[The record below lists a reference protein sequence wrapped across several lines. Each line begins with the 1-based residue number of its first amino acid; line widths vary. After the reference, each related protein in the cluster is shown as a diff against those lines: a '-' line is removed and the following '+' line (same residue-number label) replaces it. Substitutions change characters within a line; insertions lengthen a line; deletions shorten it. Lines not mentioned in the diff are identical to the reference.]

1 MKMDLI
7 ALYEVVIVELKPPLI
22 AQSYGVSASIVTST
36 LFGIL

>member
-7 ALYEVVIVELKPPLI
+7 ALYEVVVVEVKPPLI
-22 AQSYGVSASIVTST
+22 AQRINASIVTST